1 MALIKLGI
9 ALAEIRGSVGGTTFA
24 RNRAG
29 AYARNRT
36 KPVNPASTKQ
46 TIVRLRLS
54 SLQTIWQNT
63 LTSTMRAA
71 WNAVAQANPFKNKL
85 GENSAISGFNL
96 YLRVNAL
103 RLIPGLALAT
113 VPPTPPLELDI
124 KGFTMQAVSATGLA
138 ITARDT
144 NFVATDHVIFS
155 WTDAMSQGRNFW
167 KGPYANLTDFD
178 GSTSLPHVFDAT
190 VAIGDR
196 YHYRWIAFNATS
208 NRVSAHSFGHVDC
221 TT

>member
-1 MALIKLGI
+1 MV
-9 ALAEIRGSVGGTTFA
+9 AEARGSIGGTTFA

-36 KPVNPASTKQ
+36 KPVNPSSPKQ
-46 TIVRLRLS
+46 IVVRLRLS
-54 SLQTIWQNT
+54 SLQTIWQQT
-63 LTSTMRAA
+63 LGSAGRAP
-71 WNAVAQANPFKNKL
+71 WDAVASANPFKNKL
-85 GENSAISGFNL
+85 GQASPISGFNL

-124 KGFTMQAVSATGLA
+124 KGFTVTAASATGLQ
-138 ITARDT
+138 ITAKDA
-144 NFVATDHVIFS
+144 NFVTTDHVLIH

-167 KGPYANLTDFD
+167 KGPYANKTDFD
-178 GSTSLPHVFDAT
+178 GSTSIPFTLDAS

-196 YHYRWIAFNATS
+196 YHFRWIAFNATT
-208 NRVSAHSFGHVDC
+208 NRVSAVAYGHVDC
-221 TT
+221 TA